1 MKCKYC
7 ESELKPG
14 AKFCPYCGKEVLE
27 FDVCI
32 NCGKQIKVGASF
44 CPHCGKNQ
52 HEVNIEPEPIES
64 EPSDEV
70 VENIEQPYKEVVN
83 QQVPQDISTP
93 EPQEEVLADTIEPYA
108 EKQSSKKWVFI
119 IVAVL
124 LVGILGGGGYYF
136 MSNKS
141 ESSFIVQ
148 EMDSIAEVSDSVISD
163 IHSVKGIK
171 SRLNEILSQALKMYD
186 DEAVNKF
193 FSQNFI
199 QLYSQVKKND
209 ATLDEPG
216 FWCGSIWDGSQDDE
230 PNGYEIVSVSTS
242 SPTEAYVDVNLTS
255 DYEGRHSERKMSMSL
270 VFENENWFIDDI
282 LDFRYKDEMKKYI
295 DSFEHESLISIEKMR
310 NASIDETMPS
320 QGFTKIYVP
329 SEREGY
335 GTDVWYKNCE
345 IDKEGNVHSA
355 NENSCVVEVFYGMSA
370 SLRITTF
377 DKTKFESIK
386 EQVLEYSVKT
396 DNRDYFKWKDNET
409 THLPISIGKSVN
421 FKGGFFVE
429 IPLD

>member
-108 EKQSSKKWVFI
+108 ENQSSKKWVFI

-148 EMDSIAEVSDSVISD
+148 EMDSIADIKDSISTVDEISEKEESAKNNEDEESIIKEKTEFIEEMYKNFFGNNNFDTQNVANLKKYLTPDVIER
-163 IHSVKGIK
+163 IYM
-171 SRLNEILSQALKMYD
+171 ECPYD
-186 DEAVNKF
+186 GCEGEKEYVVYVF
-193 FSQNFI
+193 
-199 QLYSQVKKND
+199 Y
-209 ATLDEPG
+209 
-216 FWCGSIWDGSQDDE
+216 DGSLSYERPDVTISKREINNIDNNWFEIVGVDE
-230 PNGYEIVSVSTS
+230 YTKDQIKVQLEVLMGDNGYRVT
-242 SPTEAYVDVNLTS
+242 
-255 DYEGRHSERKMSMSL
+255 
-270 VFENENWFIDDI
+270 
-282 LDFRYKDEMKKYI
+282 
-295 DSFEHESLISIEKMR
+295 
-310 NASIDETMPS
+310 
-320 QGFTKIYVP
+320 
-329 SEREGY
+329 
-335 GTDVWYKNCE
+335 
-345 IDKEGNVHSA
+345 
-355 NENSCVVEVFYGMSA
+355 
-370 SLRITTF
+370 
-377 DKTKFESIK
+377 
-386 EQVLEYSVKT
+386 
-396 DNRDYFKWKDNET
+396 
-409 THLPISIGKSVN
+409 N
-421 FKGGFFVE
+421 FKVQ
-429 IPLD
+429 DY